1 MTARKTEPKPPSKRQ
16 QQAAEKRDK
25 LARKLI
31 EKAITTAMR
40 EIGRQECSSLA
51 KAPPP
56 EFQKWGVVKTRA
68 WTKAAKECARIAA
81 RPRPHPQLL
90 QHAATLCREVNGWPL
105 ERCHQFIAKQD
116 RKASAN
122 STS

>member
-1 MTARKTEPKPPSKRQ
+1 MTTRKTEPKPPSKRQ

-25 LARKLI
+25 LARKLT

-56 EFQKWGVVKTRA
+56 RSSRSGA
-68 WTKAAKECARIAA
+68 SSSCAHGQ
-81 RPRPHPQLL
+81 RPPR
-90 QHAATLCREVNGWPL
+90 
-105 ERCHQFIAKQD
+105 
-116 RKASAN
+116 SALG
-122 STS
+122 